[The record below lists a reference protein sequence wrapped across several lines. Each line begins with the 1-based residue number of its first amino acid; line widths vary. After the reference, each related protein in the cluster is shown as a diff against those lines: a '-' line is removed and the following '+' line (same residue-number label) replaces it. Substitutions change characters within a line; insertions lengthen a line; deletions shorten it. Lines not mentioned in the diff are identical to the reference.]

1 MSNNH
6 PLFILFAQH
15 GWADTNQ
22 PIQSL
27 VQSLAPSEGIIAP
40 NLGWLKTWWS
50 IEPLIK
56 KVEDIAI
63 ATLQKYPNTPWRIIG
78 HSMGG
83 LIWVELLH
91 RHPEWRSRVHSLVLV
106 ASPIGGSDL
115 GYLLDVSLIG
125 LGIAKDLST
134 NRREMV
140 EEIAAEI
147 PTLAIAGD
155 IDGGSDGTVIIGA
168 TQCDRIQFITIPVSH
183 PKLKNHP
190 RLISLI
196 QTFWSNPIITFP
208 PKSTFKTELIRE
220 LRFTGGVFDAHPRDF
235 PRSQIVAHLPEG
247 ITLRTWK
254 NPLNQLQHIFLGDR
268 DNQCIYSAFVS
279 WEKYAEFQQKLTQ
292 ILDGL
297 N

>member
-27 VQSLAPSEGIIAP
+27 AQSLAPSEGIIAP
-40 NLGWLKTWWS
+40 NLGWFKTWWR
-50 IEPLIK
+50 IEPLIQ

-91 RHPEWRSRVHSLVLV
+91 RHPEWRSRVHSLILV

-115 GYLLDVSLIG
+115 GYLLDISLIG
-125 LGIAKDLST
+125 LGIAKDLSI

-140 EEIAAEI
+140 EEIAREI

-155 IDGGSDGTVIIGA
+155 IDGGSDGTVVIGS
-168 TQCDRIQFITIPVSH
+168 TQCDRAKFITIPISH
-183 PKLKNHP
+183 PELKNHP
-190 RLISLI
+190 NLVPIVQEFWLNPLLTAPPKLTLKVELI
-196 QTFWSNPIITFP
+196 QQ
-208 PKSTFKTELIRE
+208 
-220 LRFTGGVFDAHPRDF
+220 LRHIPGVFDAHPRDF
-235 PRSQIVAHLPEG
+235 TRARIAANFPEE
-247 ITLRTWK
+247 ITLKTWK

-268 DNQCIYSAFVS
+268 NNQCIYSAFVS
-279 WEKYAEFQQKLTQ
+279 WEKYAEFQQKLAQ
-292 ILDGL
+292 IIKGYS
-297 N
+297 